1 MAVMVSY
8 LIWAKLHPS
17 QLFVVLS
24 AHSPNVAACCSED
37 RNNKHHQCESALM
50 ALMNTEISN
59 AKENGDLK
67 LPSGMCFEQVTFALW
82 STAWGAMALVT
93 SKGNSPKL
101 NPMLLE
107 RETFTNTRLLLDGFK
122 WLPLSN
128 EWDYSDSI
136 RRITEEIFQPEIDL
150 LKQKQTPF
158 IFI

>member
-1 MAVMVSY
+1 
-8 LIWAKLHPS
+8 
-17 QLFVVLS
+17 
-24 AHSPNVAACCSED
+24 
-37 RNNKHHQCESALM
+37 M

-136 RRITEEIFQPEIDL
+136 RRITKEIFQPEIDL